1 MIKDYLYILDKGE
14 FDAEIYPFSFWKEK
28 SGRFLNLSGRALQYL
43 AMPTTSASAERLF
56 SCSGLS
62 CKGKKNKHVIS
73 FSRIANALQIQ

>member
-28 SGRFLNLSGRALQYL
+28 SGRFLNLSGTALQYL

-56 SCSGLS
+56 FAVGFLA
-62 CKGKKNKHVIS
+62 KAKKQTCHK
-73 FSRIANALQIQ
+73 FF